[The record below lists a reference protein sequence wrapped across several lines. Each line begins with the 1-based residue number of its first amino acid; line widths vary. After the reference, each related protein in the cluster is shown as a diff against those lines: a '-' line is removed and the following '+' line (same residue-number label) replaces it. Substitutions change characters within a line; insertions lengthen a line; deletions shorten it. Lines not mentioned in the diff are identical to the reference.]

1 MNLKLT
7 KHHLVLGLILV
18 FAAGLRFYRLT
29 DFPPGLYSDEAAYGY
44 NAYSILTTGRDEWG
58 KFLPLTIQS
67 FGDYKPPMTAYLTI
81 PSIAI
86 FGLNEFAVRFP
97 SALLGTLTVLL
108 IYFLAKEI
116 HRDAALLAA
125 LLLAISPWH
134 IHFSRMSMLVG
145 IENFFLTLGVYAF
158 IKFTRSPNW
167 LFLTA
172 TSFVAAIYTYYGSRV
187 TVPLLIIGLSWL
199 FYRSIWKHKRKLIF
213 SALVGLVLL
222 VPLLLTMLR
231 DPQTLLGRAKYM
243 SVFYN
248 DSVRSQLWKTAVWH
262 GQVNSPVLLTR
273 LFDNKV
279 YYYARD
285 IARRY
290 LSHWSLSFLVADGDV
305 QPPFNIPNFGQV
317 LASDI
322 IFVWIGLYYAVKSK
336 SRLIW
341 AMLIYLFVSPVT
353 SSLTFIT
360 PAANRSFN
368 MVIGWTI
375 LTALGIYKLRRFYFV
390 TCFLYLVAFAYFLYQ
405 YTTGLPQTI
414 PNQFHYGI
422 KELMQEVN
430 RVGKDYQRV
439 VLTGNGGPLYIFN
452 LFYNRYPPQDF
463 RATKKVNPVIDAL
476 GWQHI
481 DSFDKYTIPRDF
493 NWNTLYK
500 EIGALY
506 VGFQEEIPD
515 ACPNPKLVRR
525 TTTALYWYPV
535 IDAKIYY
542 PNGTVAYKL
551 VHLQPYVP
559 LDLLFN
565 RL

>member
-1 MNLKLT
+1 M
-7 KHHLVLGLILV
+7 KHYLLLFLILTLALV
-18 FAAGLRFYRLT
+18 LRFYRLG
-29 DFPPGLYSDEAAYGY
+29 DWPPLYSDEASYGY

-67 FGDYKPPMTAYLTI
+67 FGDYKPPMTAYLII

-116 HRDAALLAA
+116 HRGVALPAA

-158 IKFTRSPNW
+158 IKFLKSPRW
-167 LFLTA
+167 LFISVV
-172 TSFVAAIYTYYGSRV
+172 SFAAAIHTYYGSRV
-187 TVPLLIIGLSWL
+187 TVPLLVIGLSLL
-199 FYRSIWKHKRKLIF
+199 FYKSILSHKRTVIVSAVAGLI
-213 SALVGLVLL
+213 LL
-222 VPLLLTMLR
+222 APLFWAMVR

-243 SVFYN
+243 SIFYN
-248 DSVRSQLWKTAVWH
+248 DSVRSQLWKTSVWH
-262 GQVNSPVLLTR
+262 GQVGTPILLTR
-273 LFDNKV
+273 LFDNKP
-279 YYYARD
+279 YFYLRD
-285 IARRY
+285 ITRRY
-290 LSHWSLSFLVADGDV
+290 LSHWSLSFLVVDGDV
-305 QPPFNIPNFGQV
+305 QPPFNIPDMGQLYWV
-317 LASDI
+317 DI
-322 IFVWIGLYYAVKSK
+322 FFVVVGGYFAVKSK
-336 SRLIW
+336 SRIIW
-341 AMLIYLFVSPVT
+341 AILIFFFVSPVT
-353 SSLTFIT
+353 SSFTFIT

-375 LTALGIYKLRRFYFV
+375 LTALGVYKFRRFYFV
-390 TCFLYLVAFAYFLYQ
+390 TCCLYLVAFIYFIYQ
-405 YTTGLPQTI
+405 YIVVLPQTT
-414 PNQFHYGI
+414 PSQFHYGT
-422 KELMQEVN
+422 KELIQRVN
-430 RVGKDYQRV
+430 QIGKDYSRV
-439 VLTGNGGPLYIFN
+439 FLTGNGGPLYIFS
-452 LFYNRYPPQDF
+452 LFYNQYPPPDF
-463 RATKKVNPVIDAL
+463 LTTKKINPNIDAL

-515 ACPNPKLVRR
+515 ACPNPRFVRR

-542 PNGTVAYKL
+542 PNGTIAYKL

-559 LDLLFN
+559 PDLLSE
-565 RL
+565 

>member
-1 MNLKLT
+1 MKQYLPL
-7 KHHLVLGLILV
+7 LLILV
-18 FAAGLRFYRLT
+18 LAAWLRFYRLT
-29 DFPPGLYSDEAAYGY
+29 DFPPGLYSDEASYGY

-81 PSIAI
+81 PPIAI

-97 SALLGTLTVLL
+97 PALFGTLTVLL
-108 IYFLAKEI
+108 IYFLTKEVFKSRSI
-116 HRDAALLAA
+116 ALLAA
-125 LLLAISPWH
+125 VLLTISPWH
-134 IHFSRMSMLVG
+134 IHLSRMSMLVG

-158 IKFTRSPNW
+158 IKFTKSPNW
-167 LFLTA
+167 LFVA
-172 TSFVAAIYTYYGSRV
+172 VVSFTAAIYTYYGSRV
-187 TVPLLIIGLSWL
+187 TVPLLVIGLSLL
-199 FYRSIWKHKRKLIF
+199 FYKSILSHKRTVIVN
-213 SALVGLVLL
+213 AGIGLVLL
-222 VPLLLTMLR
+222 APLVLTILR
-231 DPQTLLGRAKYM
+231 DPQVLLGRAKYL

-248 DSVRSQLWKTAVWH
+248 DSVRSQLWKTSVWH
-262 GQVNSPVLLTR
+262 GQVGTPILLTR
-273 LFDNKV
+273 LFDNKP
-279 YYYARD
+279 YFYLRD

-290 LSHWSLSFLVADGDV
+290 LSHWSLSFLVVDGDV
-305 QPPFNIPNFGQV
+305 QPPFNIPNFGQFLIV
-317 LASDI
+317 DI
-322 IFVWIGLYYAVKSK
+322 FFVGIGFYYAITSKSK
-336 SRLIW
+336 FIW

-375 LTALGIYKLRRFYFV
+375 LTALGIYKLHRFYFV
-390 TCFLYLVAFAYFLYQ
+390 TCFLYLVAFIYFIYQ
-405 YTTGLPQTI
+405 YTVVLPQTL
-414 PNQFHYGI
+414 PSQFHYGT
-422 KELMQEVN
+422 KELIQKVN
-430 RVGKDYQRV
+430 EIGKDYSRDF
-439 VLTGNGGPLYIFN
+439 LTGNGGPLYIFT
-452 LFYNRYPPQDF
+452 LFYNQYPPPDF
-463 RATKKVNPVIDAL
+463 LTTKKINPNIDAL

-515 ACPNPKLVRR
+515 ACPNPRFVRR

-559 LDLLFN
+559 SDLLFN